1 MFLTHL
7 TDKGSACGLAINTTC
22 EPSKIFA
29 CILECPVN
37 WFTEYILKCLLFKSL
52 WMCQSGF
59 TIAVRRVFFYN
70 SIVQCAKV
78 LCYLY
83 RFCYH
88 WPCSQGMCR
97 SVAKDCL
104 KCWQHSM
111 KCTEHV
117 SKLNSS
123 DYTQL
128 SSDVLNLLIFTYF
141 CLRQSLSQGR
151 LEK

>member
-1 MFLTHL
+1 MMQVQKKMWKNWYKHAVQNSRRVNINFFSIDVSNSSDRLHL
-7 TDKGSACGLAINTTC
+7 KGGSACGLAINTTC
-22 EPSKIFA
+22 EPSKIFV

-59 TIAVRRVFFYN
+59 TIAVHRVFFYN
-70 SIVQCAKV
+70 SIVECAKV

-111 KCTEHV
+111 KCTELM
-117 SKLNSS
+117 S
-123 DYTQL
+123 
-128 SSDVLNLLIFTYF
+128 
-141 CLRQSLSQGR
+141 
-151 LEK
+151 